1 MKAETA
7 AEVRRRGAALC
18 LCGAPALMLAGD
30 ALRYWAGAEWAW
42 LVMFKLAFALFV
54 GAALGLVGLTR
65 GRADGA
71 GLVGGALA
79 VVGCLAGSGIVT
91 ANAVL
96 GPVEAAGLD
105 EAATR
110 AVEAAMMKS
119 NVGAYILLFPLPG
132 LAFPAG
138 FLVLAYALLRSRA
151 ASAAAAVLVALGA
164 LLFPVG
170 RIGGVEAAVIG
181 SGLALTLGMS
191 LAALRLLGV
200 KPGVE
205 AGVNH
210 RDTETQLEHSFKS
223 EAVS

>member
-7 AEVRRRGAALC
+7 DEIRRRGAAVC
-18 LCGAPALMLAGD
+18 LFAAPALMLAGD
-30 ALRYWAGAEWAW
+30 ALHYWAGARHAW
-42 LVMFKLAFALFV
+42 LVMFKLSFAPFV
-54 GAALGLVGLTR
+54 GAALGLVALTR

-71 GLVGGALA
+71 GLLGGALA

-96 GPVEAAGLD
+96 QSFDAAALGVEA
-105 EAATR
+105 ER

-151 ASAAAAVLVALGA
+151 ASAAAALLVALGA

-170 RIGGVEAAVIG
+170 RIAGIEAAVIG
-181 SGLALTLGMS
+181 SGLAFTLGMS
-191 LAALRLLGV
+191 LAALRLLGLRASERTRA
-200 KPGVE
+200 GE
-205 AGVNH
+205 A
-210 RDTETQLEHSFKS
+210 DATLEGQPL
-223 EAVS
+223 AG